1 MSCKFVSERMFP
13 LGIRHFRD
21 WEKVGEKREKFFHL
35 SSPPIWQRLE
45 KRRVFGCICQ
55 GILLALLFMPF
66 F

>member
-1 MSCKFVSERMFP
+1 MGCKFVLGRMFP

-35 SSPPIWQRLE
+35 SSAPIRQQLE
-45 KRRVFGCICQ
+45 KRTVLGRICK
-55 GILLALLFMPF
+55 GMLLALLFMPF

>member
-1 MSCKFVSERMFP
+1 MFP

-35 SSPPIWQRLE
+35 SSAPIRQQLE
-45 KRRVFGCICQ
+45 KRTVLGRICK
-55 GILLALLFMPF
+55 GMLLALLFMPF